1 MSFLFKRKDTGYWY
15 IGTYNDSGKLER
27 ISTKE
32 KLKTRADIVHDVF
45 KKKSNRNIVP
55 DILYFKDVQDI
66 IFNFIKNNFAPTTL
80 LLYKN
85 AIRNLDEMFGYKPIK
100 SITLIDIEE
109 YKTRRLKMISPV
121 TLNIEL
127 RTIRAFFNYCV
138 EFNLLSHNQLCKI
151 SQIRIQE
158 KKLLIFSSEEINL
171 ILANIKHTKL
181 RQIVSIG
188 AYTGMRLNEIL
199 TLKYSNINLSEKIIE
214 IINTGSFA
222 TKTKKNRIIP
232 IPDTLLKELYSLFFD
247 TGNDT
252 QILVDPESFIFS
264 SDGKAPF
271 NKSYITRKF
280 KTLLRKLKL
289 SEDLHFHCLRHT
301 YFSNLSRLNVPVNYI
316 KELAGHS
323 SIKTTEIYLHN
334 FRQDLNNFVSGFK
347 Y

>member
-1 MSFLFKRKDTGYWY
+1 MSFLFKRKDFGFWY
-15 IGTYNDSGKLER
+15 IGYYDESGKLKKV
-27 ISTKE
+27 STNE
-32 KLKTRADIVHDVF
+32 KLRTRADLVHDVF
-45 KKKSNRNIVP
+45 KKKSKKNIVP

-80 LLYKN
+80 LLYRN

-138 EFNLLSHNQLCKI
+138 QFNLLSHNQLCKI
-151 SQIRIQE
+151 SQIRTQE
-158 KKLLIFSSEEINL
+158 TKLLTFDSSEINL
-171 ILANIKHTKL
+171 ILGNIQHSKL
-181 RQIVSIG
+181 KLIVTIA

-199 TLKYSNINLSEKIIE
+199 HLKYSSISLSERIIE
-214 IINTGSFA
+214 ITNSDRFT

-232 IPDTLLKELYSLFFD
+232 VPDTLLEALTALFKD
-247 TGNDT
+247 SENETA
-252 QILVDPESFIFS
+252 ILVDPDNYIFS

-280 KTLLRKLKL
+280 KTLLRKLNL
-289 SEDLHFHCLRHT
+289 SEHLHFHCLRHT

>member
-1 MSFLFKRKDTGYWY
+1 MSFLFKRKNFGFWY
-15 IGTYNDSGKLER
+15 IGYYDESKKLVR
-27 ISTKE
+27 ISTNE
-32 KLKTRADIVHDVF
+32 KLRTRADIVHDNF
-45 KKKSNRNIVP
+45 KKKKSKNIVP

-85 AIRNLDEMFGYKPIK
+85 AIRNLDSLFGYKPIK
-100 SITLIDIEE
+100 SISLIDIEE
-109 YKTRRLKMISPV
+109 YKSRRLKAISPV

-138 EFNLLSHNQLCKI
+138 EFNLLSHNQLSKI

-158 KKLLIFSSEEINL
+158 KKLLTFSSNEINL
-171 ILANIKHTKL
+171 ILGNIKHTKL
-181 RQIVSIG
+181 RQIVTIG

-199 TLKYSNINLSEKIIE
+199 TLKYSCINLTEKIIE
-214 IINTGSFA
+214 IINTGKFT

-232 IPDTLLKELYSLFFD
+232 VPDTLLDELSVLFFD
-247 TGNDT
+247 KSNCTP
-252 QILVDPESFIFS
+252 ILVDPESYIFS
-264 SDGKAPF
+264 SDGKTPF
-271 NKSYITRKF
+271 NKSYATRKF
-280 KTLLRKLKL
+280 KSVLRKLNL
-289 SEDLHFHCLRHT
+289 NEDLHFHCLRHT

>member
-1 MSFLFKRKDTGYWY
+1 MSFLFKRKDFGFWY
-15 IGTYNDSGKLER
+15 IGYYDEFGKLKR

-32 KLKTRADIVHDVF
+32 KLRTRADIIHDNF
-45 KKKSNRNIVP
+45 KKKSKRNIVP
-55 DILYFKDVQDI
+55 NILYLKDVQEI

-85 AIRNLDEMFGYKPIK
+85 AIRNLDSLFGYKPIK

-109 YKTRRLKMISPV
+109 YKSKRLTTISPV

-138 EFNLLSHNQLCKI
+138 EFNLLSHNQLSKI

-158 KKLLIFSSEEINL
+158 KKLLTFSSGEINL
-171 ILANIKHTKL
+171 ILGNIKHTKL
-181 RQIVSIG
+181 LQIVTIG

-199 TLKYSNINLSEKIIE
+199 TLKYSCIHLQEKVIE
-214 IINTGSFA
+214 IINTGMFS

-232 IPDTLLKELYSLFFD
+232 IPDTLLHELNYLFFD
-247 TGNDT
+247 KDNDT
-252 QILVDPESFIFS
+252 PILFDPDSYIFS
-264 SDGKAPF
+264 IDGKAPF
-271 NKSYITRKF
+271 NKSYVTRKF
-280 KTLLRKLKL
+280 KSVLRKLNL

-334 FRQDLNNFVSGFK
+334 FRQDLNNFVAGFK

>member
-1 MSFLFKRKDTGYWY
+1 MSFLYKRKGNGYWY
-15 IGTYNDSGKLER
+15 ISFKNQFGKTER

-45 KKKSNRNIVP
+45 KKKSNTIIVP

-66 IFNFIKNNFAPTTL
+66 IFNFIKNNFAHTTL

-109 YKTRRLKMISPV
+109 YKTRRLKRISPV

-138 EFNLLSHNQLCKI
+138 QFNLLSHNQLCKI
-151 SQIRIQE
+151 SQIRTQE
-158 KKLLIFSSEEINL
+158 TKLLTFDSSEINL
-171 ILANIKHTKL
+171 ILGNIQHTKL
-181 RQIVSIG
+181 KLIVTIA

-199 TLKYSNINLSEKIIE
+199 HMKYSCINSGERIIE
-214 IINTGSFA
+214 IINSDRFA

-232 IPDTLLKELYSLFFD
+232 VPDTLLESLEALFTD
-247 TGNDT
+247 PENETA
-252 QILVDPESFIFS
+252 ILVDPDSYIFS
-264 SDGKAPF
+264 TDGKAPF

-280 KTLLRKLKL
+280 KTLLRKLNL
-289 SEDLHFHCLRHT
+289 NEDLHFHCLRHT

-334 FRQDLNNFVSGFK
+334 FRQDLNNFVSGYK

>member
-1 MSFLFKRKDTGYWY
+1 MSFLFKRKDFGFWY
-15 IGTYNDSGKLER
+15 IGYYDESGKLKKV
-27 ISTKE
+27 STKE
-32 KLKTRADIVHDVF
+32 KLKTRADLVHDVF

-109 YKTRRLKMISPV
+109 YKTRRLKRISPV

-138 EFNLLSHNQLCKI
+138 QFNLLSHNQLCKI
-151 SQIRIQE
+151 SQIRTQE
-158 KKLLIFSSEEINL
+158 TKLLTFDSGEINL
-171 ILANIKHTKL
+171 ILGNISHAKL
-181 RQIVSIG
+181 KLIVTIA

-199 TLKYSNINLSEKIIE
+199 HLKYSCINSGERIIE
-214 IINTGSFA
+214 IINSDRFS

-232 IPDTLLKELYSLFFD
+232 VPDTLLEALTALFTD
-247 TGNDT
+247 PENKTA
-252 QILVDPESFIFS
+252 ILVDPDNYIFS

-280 KTLLRKLKL
+280 KTLLRTLNM
-289 SEDLHFHCLRHT
+289 SEDIHFH
-301 YFSNLSRLNVPVNYI
+301 
-316 KELAGHS
+316 
-323 SIKTTEIYLHN
+323 
-334 FRQDLNNFVSGFK
+334 
-347 Y
+347 

>member
-1 MSFLFKRKDTGYWY
+1 MSFLFKRKDFGFWY
-15 IGTYNDSGKLER
+15 IGYYDESGKLKKV
-27 ISTKE
+27 STKE

-45 KKKSNRNIVP
+45 KKKSNTNIVP

-109 YKTRRLKMISPV
+109 YKTRRLKRISPV

-138 EFNLLSHNQLCKI
+138 QFNLLSHNQLCKI
-151 SQIRIQE
+151 SQIRTQE
-158 KKLLIFSSEEINL
+158 TKLLTFDSSEINL
-171 ILANIKHTKL
+171 IFGNISHAKL
-181 RQIVSIG
+181 KLIVTIA

-199 TLKYSNINLSEKIIE
+199 HLKYSCINSGERIIE
-214 IINTGSFA
+214 IINSDRFA

-232 IPDTLLKELYSLFFD
+232 VPDTLLEALTALFTD
-247 TGNDT
+247 PENETA
-252 QILVDPESFIFS
+252 ILVDPDNYIFS
-264 SDGKAPF
+264 TDGKVPF

-280 KTLLRKLKL
+280 KSLLRKLNL

>member
-27 ISTKE
+27 ISTNE

-252 QILVDPESFIFS
+252 QILVDPERFIFS

-280 KTLLRKLKL
+280 KTLLRKLNL

-301 YFSNLSRLNVPVNYI
+301 YFSNLSWLNVPVNYI

>member
-1 MSFLFKRKDTGYWY
+1 MSFLFKRKDFGFWY
-15 IGTYNDSGKLER
+15 IGYYDESGKLKK
-27 ISTKE
+27 ISTSE
-32 KLKTRADIVHDVF
+32 KLRTRADLVHDNF
-45 KKKSNRNIVP
+45 KKKSNKNIVP
-55 DILYFKDVQDI
+55 NILYLKDVQDI
-66 IFNFIKNNFAPTTL
+66 VFNFVKNNFAPTTL

-85 AIRNLDEMFGYKPIK
+85 AIRNLDSLFGYKPIK
-100 SITLIDIEE
+100 SINLIDIEQ
-109 YKTRRLKMISPV
+109 YKSKRLKTISPV

-138 EFNLLSHNQLCKI
+138 QFNLLSHNPLCKL

-158 KKLLIFSSEEINL
+158 KKLLIFTSSEINL
-171 ILANIKHTKL
+171 ILGNINHKKL
-181 RQIVSIG
+181 KQIVSIG

-199 TLKYSNINLSEKIIE
+199 TLKYSSINLSEKIIE

-232 IPDTLLKELYSLFFD
+232 IPDTLLNELNVLFID
-247 TGNDT
+247 TDNDT
-252 QILVDPESFIFS
+252 PILVDPESYIFS

-271 NKSYITRKF
+271 NKSYVTRKF
-280 KTLLRKLKL
+280 KTLLRKQNLN
-289 SEDLHFHCLRHT
+289 EDLHFHCLRHT

>member
-1 MSFLFKRKDTGYWY
+1 MSFLFKRKDFGFWY
-15 IGTYNDSGKLER
+15 IGYYDESGKLKR
-27 ISTKE
+27 LSTKE
-32 KLKTRADIVHDVF
+32 KLRTRADIIHDNF
-45 KKKSNRNIVP
+45 KKKSKRNIVP
-55 DILYFKDVQDI
+55 DILYLKDVQDI

-85 AIRNLDEMFGYKPIK
+85 AIRNLDSIFGYKPIK
-100 SITLIDIEE
+100 SISLIDIEE
-109 YKTRRLKMISPV
+109 YKSKRLKTISPV

-138 EFNLLSHNQLCKI
+138 QFNLLSHNQLSKI

-158 KKLLIFSSEEINL
+158 KKLLTFSSNEINL
-171 ILANIKHTKL
+171 ILGNIQHTKL
-181 RQIVSIG
+181 RQIVTIG

-199 TLKYSNINLSEKIIE
+199 TLKYSCIHLQEKIIE
-214 IINTGSFA
+214 IINTGKFT

-232 IPDTLLKELYSLFFD
+232 VPDTLLEVLDSLFSD
-247 TGNDT
+247 HGTTILNDP
-252 QILVDPESFIFS
+252 DSYIFS

-271 NKSYITRKF
+271 CKSYVTRKF
-280 KTLLRKLKL
+280 KSVLRKLNL
-289 SEDLHFHCLRHT
+289 NEDLHFHCLRHT

>member
-1 MSFLFKRKDTGYWY
+1 MSFLFKRKNFGFWY
-15 IGTYNDSGKLER
+15 IGYYDESKKLVR
-27 ISTKE
+27 ISTNE
-32 KLKTRADIVHDVF
+32 KLRTRADIVHDNF
-45 KKKSNRNIVP
+45 KKKKNKNIVP
-55 DILYFKDVQDI
+55 DILYLKDVQDI
-66 IFNFIKNNFAPTTL
+66 VFNFVKNNFAPTTL

-85 AIRNLDEMFGYKPIK
+85 AIRNLDSHFGYKPIK
-100 SITLIDIEE
+100 SINLIDIED
-109 YKTRRLKMISPV
+109 YKSRRLKTISPV

-138 EFNLLSHNQLCKI
+138 EFNLLTYNQLSKI

-158 KKLLIFSSEEINL
+158 KKLLIFNSSEINL
-171 ILANIKHTKL
+171 ILGNIKHTKL
-181 RQIVSIG
+181 RQIVTID

-199 TLKYSNINLSEKIIE
+199 TLKYSRINLTEKIIE
-214 IINTGSFA
+214 IINTGKFT

-232 IPDTLLKELYSLFFD
+232 VPDTLLDELNSLFFD
-247 TGNDT
+247 KDNDT
-252 QILVDPESFIFS
+252 PILFDPERYIFS

-271 NKSYITRKF
+271 NKSYVTRKF
-280 KTLLRKLKL
+280 KSLLRKLNL
-289 SEDLHFHCLRHT
+289 NEDLHFHCLRHT

>member
-1 MSFLFKRKDTGYWY
+1 M
-15 IGTYNDSGKLER
+15 
-27 ISTKE
+27 
-32 KLKTRADIVHDVF
+32 HDVF

-55 DILYFKDVQDI
+55 DILYFKDVQNI

-109 YKTRRLKMISPV
+109 YKTRRLKRISPV

-138 EFNLLSHNQLCKI
+138 QFNLLSHNQLCKI
-151 SQIRIQE
+151 SQIRTQE
-158 KKLLIFSSEEINL
+158 TKLLTFDSSEINL
-171 ILANIKHTKL
+171 ILGNIQHSKL
-181 RQIVSIG
+181 KLIVTIA

-199 TLKYSNINLSEKIIE
+199 HLKYSCINLNERIIE
-214 IINTGSFA
+214 IINSDRFA

-232 IPDTLLKELYSLFFD
+232 VPDTLLESLAALFTD
-247 TGNDT
+247 PENETA
-252 QILVDPESFIFS
+252 ILVDPDSYIFS

-280 KTLLRKLKL
+280 KTLLRKLNL
-289 SEDLHFHCLRHT
+289 NEDLHFHCLRHT

>member
-1 MSFLFKRKDTGYWY
+1 MSFLFKRKDFGFWY
-15 IGTYNDSGKLER
+15 IGYYDESGKLKKV
-27 ISTKE
+27 STNE